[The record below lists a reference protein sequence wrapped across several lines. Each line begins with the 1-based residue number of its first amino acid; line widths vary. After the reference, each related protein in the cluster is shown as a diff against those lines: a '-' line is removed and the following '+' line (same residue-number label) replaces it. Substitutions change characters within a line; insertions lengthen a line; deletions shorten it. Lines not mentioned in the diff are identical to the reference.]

1 MEVSFVWSRIF
12 AFESV
17 GTTEVDE
24 LAMIGTPAPSFPWAL
39 ETVGALGVVI
49 GSSMLK
55 QVWRTDYVIRT
66 WQRNS
71 LLQSGLLA
79 ASLPS
84 VVAWTLMFID
94 LGLLS
99 VPLKHHSIP
108 GVVQLV
114 LVITTSSAIIPFFI
128 WAVVAFLACERL
140 PSRLRPPCLR

>member
-1 MEVSFVWSRIF
+1 VEVSFDWSRLF

-140 PSRLRPPCLR
+140 PSRFRPPCLR

>member
-1 MEVSFVWSRIF
+1 VEVSFDWSRLF

-114 LVITTSSAIIPFFI
+114 LVITTSSAIILFFI

-140 PSRLRPPCLR
+140 PSRFRPPCLR

>member
-1 MEVSFVWSRIF
+1 MEVSFDWSRIF

-17 GTTEVDE
+17 GTTEVDK

-114 LVITTSSAIIPFFI
+114 LVITTSSAIILFFI

-140 PSRLRPPCLR
+140 PSRFRPPCLR

>member
-1 MEVSFVWSRIF
+1 MEVSFDWSRLF

-114 LVITTSSAIIPFFI
+114 LVITTSSAIILFFI

-140 PSRLRPPCLR
+140 PSRFRPPCLR

>member
-1 MEVSFVWSRIF
+1 VEVSFDWSRIF

-140 PSRLRPPCLR
+140 PSRFRPPCLR

>member
-1 MEVSFVWSRIF
+1 VEVSFDWSRIF

-114 LVITTSSAIIPFFI
+114 LVITTSSAIILFFI

-140 PSRLRPPCLR
+140 PSRFRPPCLR

>member
-114 LVITTSSAIIPFFI
+114 LVITTSSAIILFFI

>member
-1 MEVSFVWSRIF
+1 MEVSFDWSRIF

-114 LVITTSSAIIPFFI
+114 LVITTSSAIILFFI

-140 PSRLRPPCLR
+140 PSRFRPPCLR